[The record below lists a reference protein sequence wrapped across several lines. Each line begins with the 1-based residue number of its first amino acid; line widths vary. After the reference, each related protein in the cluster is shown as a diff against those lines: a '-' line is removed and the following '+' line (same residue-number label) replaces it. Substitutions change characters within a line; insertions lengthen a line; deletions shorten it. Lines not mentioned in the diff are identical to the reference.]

1 MTGPVSGGDGKY
13 YILIEYEWNKELW
26 WVPAE
31 DVKEVVP
38 AGGRKKPT
46 PNQFRPGEKNE
57 SNDRSDQRKKLIHA
71 SKNHF
76 IDNPLK
82 IKQLN
87 EAMETS
93 RRALDHPGISGHLSL
108 STRVGLNQITESDSS
123 NTDIEELVN
132 LPLTYE
138 VLRGL
143 TIGKIP
149 FTSSATK

>member
-1 MTGPVSGGDGKY
+1 MQISGPVSGDDRKY

-31 DVKEVVP
+31 DVKEVAP

-46 PNQFRPGEKNE
+46 PSQFRRGEKNE

-71 SKNHF
+71 SENHF
-76 IDNPLK
+76 IDNPLR

-93 RRALDHPGISGHLSL
+93 RRALDHPAVSSHLSL
-108 STRVGLNQITESDSS
+108 ATRAGLNQITESTSS
-123 NTDIEELVN
+123 NTA
-132 LPLTYE
+132 
-138 VLRGL
+138 GL
-143 TIGKIP
+143 NQINGSDSSKPVGKYP
-149 FTSSATK
+149 FGASY